1 MKQIPAFIY
10 RKSNQII
17 QISFV
22 PVFAFLFQLIYRPT
36 LFNDLHVQFL
46 ENWGWSQE
54 IISSVIFLV
63 LTLVGTGIVAISR
76 VVMNAVTKKRS
87 LSYAAYIAWVA
98 GEIVTMALIYTIAAF
113 IVAGGDIISLFK
125 ESLYKTILVLMIPY
139 VITYILFILWEKT
152 SQLKIIRKQMEEDDK
167 ALVKS
172 YVKILDEKGELRL
185 SVKKDNLLFIEAEDN
200 YVRVWY
206 LSGKSVKNLMVRN
219 SLKKVQE
226 QLQDMNI
233 VRCHRS
239 YMVNVDHIKI
249 LRREKEGFFFIDLG
263 FDGVPDIPMSKTY
276 GEEIT
281 NLMMK

>member
-200 YVRVWY
+200 YVCVWY